1 MGKTKSKT
9 LDITVAALTRNRP
22 SMLSDLLD
30 SFGNLNIPTD
40 CNIRLLVVEND
51 TQPSSKCE
59 IERRN
64 GKVAAIPLH
73 YVIESQIG
81 IPFGRNRAAK
91 EALAYGS
98 DLLAFV
104 DDDEVVDPNWLS
116 KLVAG
121 YRSSDAILLGGP
133 LAIQPPANDLTWG
146 QRKLYKGLE
155 QRGRKQE
162 RRAANRGNL
171 NGTDGVTIVTNNWL
185 GETRLFSEYGLRFD
199 ETMRFTGGTDT
210 KFYKEVKAKNLPTAW
225 VKDAYVYEE
234 VPVERLSISYQF
246 RRARVQSCTNFAS
259 RLKTKPNLRMKGLAS
274 LPIKAVQ
281 TLGLA
286 ILLLPSGGA
295 TLLELV
301 RTSGWIT
308 GRIQA
313 MRGRVATLY
322 AETTGQ

>member
-1 MGKTKSKT
+1 
-9 LDITVAALTRNRP
+9 
-22 SMLSDLLD
+22 MLSNLLD
-30 SFGNLNIPTD
+30 SFHHMNTPSD
-40 CNIRLLVVEND
+40 CKVRFLVVEND
-51 TQPSSKCE
+51 TQANSRAE
-59 IERRN
+59 IQRRK
-64 GKVAAIPLH
+64 GEISDAPLH
-73 YVIESQIG
+73 YVLEAQIG

-91 EALAYGS
+91 EALAHGS

-104 DDDEVVDPNWLS
+104 DDDEVIDRNWLT
-116 KLVAG
+116 KLVSA
-121 YRSSDAILLGGP
+121 YRSSNATLLGGP
-133 LAIQPPANDLTWG
+133 LAMQPPANDLTWI

-162 RRAANRGNL
+162 RRAAQRGNL

-185 GETRLFSEYGLRFD
+185 AETRLFSEHGLRFD

-210 KFYKEVKAKNLPTAW
+210 KFYKEVRAKNLPTAW

-234 VPVERLSISYQF
+234 VPAERLSISYQF
-246 RRARVQSCTNFAS
+246 RRARDQSCTNFS
-259 RLKTKPNLRMKGLAS
+259 RRLKTKPNLRMKGLAS
-274 LPIKAVQ
+274 LPIKGLQV
-281 TLGLA
+281 LGLA

-301 RTSGWIT
+301 RTSGWIA

-322 AETTGQ
+322 SETTGQ